1 MMPSRNTPFS
11 CNRHRISL
19 RPRPYQSTLFGT
31 LTSLQER
38 SISEFSGYLLYLTTG
53 LLMWIYCS
61 DDCKKNWTC
70 IFGHNSG
77 GDGRIHAP
85 HSSQDG
91 CSRESCVLFGP
102 RNWAGELYDPIC
114 RLINALPISDLQKSE
129 FRKISIIR
137 HFHPSNRHDHGLGK
151 EFILIGYLSYATAED
166 FVEVWKEYGEK
177 DVEAII
183 LGREWS
189 LPGIR
194 SRLTS
199 MYDNVSTCYEFGP
212 CRQNKLCKN
221 R

>member
-61 DDCKKNWTC
+61 NDCKKNWTC

-77 GDGRIHAP
+77 GDGRIELLV
-85 HSSQDG
+85 QF
-91 CSRESCVLFGP
+91 CSIIDALP
-102 RNWAGELYDPIC
+102 R
-114 RLINALPISDLQKSE
+114 PISDSRKSG
-129 FRKISIIR
+129 FRNVSIIR
-137 HFHPSNRHDHGLGK
+137 YSHPSNRHDHELGK